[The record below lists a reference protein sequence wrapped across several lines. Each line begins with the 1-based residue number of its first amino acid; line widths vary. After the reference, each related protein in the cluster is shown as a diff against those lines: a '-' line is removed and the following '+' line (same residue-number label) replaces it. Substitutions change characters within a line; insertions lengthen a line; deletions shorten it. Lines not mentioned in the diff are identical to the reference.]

1 MKAIVDTI
9 EHEDWVVRGWE
20 IKFILSDRLLHQ
32 VKLLSRVDH
41 WYDDPVVADTY
52 VSKMNVCFNSIQQF
66 YNTFGMLPQIGD
78 RLFNEESGVIVQD
91 RSIDGNLRQITFTV
105 SV

>member
-78 RLFNEESGVIVQD
+78 RLFNEESRVIVQD

-105 SV
+105 SI